1 VRDNLSMI
9 FIVVKFTTLPEHR
22 DHWLSEVDSFTRSTR
37 AEPGNLWFEWSRSV
51 DDPDVFVLVEAFSDG
66 EAGGA
71 HVSSPHFQAAMQAM
85 PPMLAK
91 TPEIVSTEVA
101 GTGWSEMG
109 ELTVPDRQS

>member
-1 VRDNLSMI
+1 MRVMI

-22 DHWLSEVDSFTRSTR
+22 ESWLSEVDAFTQATR

-51 DDPDVFVLVEAFSDG
+51 DDPDQFVLVEAFRDG

-71 HVSSPHFQAAMQAM
+71 HVGSEHFRAAMRLM

-91 TPEIVSTEVA
+91 TPEIVSTEVP

-109 ELTVPDRQS
+109 ELTVPERGNG

>member
-1 VRDNLSMI
+1 MRVMI

-22 DHWLSEVDSFTRSTR
+22 ETWLSEVDGFTQATR

-51 DDPDVFVLVEAFSDG
+51 DDPNQFVLVEAFRDG
-66 EAGGA
+66 DAGGA
-71 HVSSPHFQAAMQAM
+71 HVGSDHFRAAMQLM

-91 TPEIVSTEVA
+91 TPEIVSTEVP

-109 ELTVPDRQS
+109 ELTVPERDGV